1 MPEDIL
7 DNVKELLNKEIG
19 DKKVLEQIKRAA
31 ENNEAIS
38 NYERNYVRKLID
50 DLRKPPE
57 PEIEIP
63 PEKPTEISQPQEQV
77 ATIPSQLQ
85 TSTIVTH
92 KPRDKTNIKVIIGGA
107 AIAVAIIVAVVLG
120 TDGIDVGPGG
130 SISTPSSGLLDLD
143 QSSYN
148 KGDIISVS
156 GKSKTSLGNTISLSI
171 ENANGE
177 LIWTEDIRIKDSGE
191 YSTLVIAGG
200 PGWENSGTYTL
211 KMKHGSE
218 ETQITFSFKI
228 I

>member
-57 PEIEIP
+57 PEIEITI
-63 PEKPTEISQPQEQV
+63 EKPTEISPPQDQV
-77 ATIPSQLQ
+77 SSVMSQLQ

-107 AIAVAIIVAVVLG
+107 AIAVAIIAAVLLG
-120 TDGIDVGPGG
+120 TNGIDIGPGG
-130 SISTPSSGLLDLD
+130 SITPSSGLLDLD

-148 KGDIISVS
+148 KGDIISIS
-156 GKSKTSLGNTISLSI
+156 GKSETSLGNTISLSI
-171 ENANGE
+171 ENASGE
-177 LIWTEDIRIKDSGE
+177 LIWAEDIKIKDSGE
-191 YSTLVIAGG
+191 YATLAIAGG
-200 PGWENSGTYTL
+200 SGWEKSGTYTL
-211 KMKHGSE
+211 KMEHGSE
-218 ETQITFSFKI
+218 DEQITFSFKN
-228 I
+228 

>member
-50 DLRKPPE
+50 NLRKPPE

-130 SISTPSSGLLDLD
+130 SIPTPSSGLLDLD

-148 KGDIISVS
+148 EGDIISVS

-228 I
+228 

>member
-63 PEKPTEISQPQEQV
+63 PEKPTETSQPQEQV

-130 SISTPSSGLLDLD
+130 SIPTPSSGLLDLD

-148 KGDIISVS
+148 EGDIISVS

-177 LIWTEDIRIKDSGE
+177 LIWTEEIRIKDSGE

-228 I
+228 

>member
-130 SISTPSSGLLDLD
+130 FIPTPSSGLLDLD

-148 KGDIISVS
+148 EGDIISVS

-228 I
+228 

>member
-228 I
+228 

>member
-77 ATIPSQLQ
+77 AIIPSQLQ

-107 AIAVAIIVAVVLG
+107 VIAVAIIVAVVLG

-130 SISTPSSGLLDLD
+130 SIPTPSSGLLDLD

-148 KGDIISVS
+148 EGDIISVS

-228 I
+228 

>member
-7 DNVKELLNKEIG
+7 DNVKELLNKELG
-19 DKKVLEQIKRAA
+19 DKKILEQIKRAA

-63 PEKPTEISQPQEQV
+63 QEKPAEITPQPQV
-77 ATIPSQLQ
+77 TIPSQLQ
-85 TSTIVTH
+85 TPTIVTH
-92 KPRDKTNIKVIIGGA
+92 KPRDKTNLKVIIGGA
-107 AIAVAIIVAVVLG
+107 AIAVAIIAAVVLG
-120 TDGIDVGPGG
+120 MSEIDIGSGG
-130 SISTPSSGLLDLD
+130 SITTPSSGLLDLD

-148 KGDIISVS
+148 EGDIISIS

-177 LIWTEDIRIKDSGE
+177 LIWAEDIRIKDSGE
-191 YSTLVIAGG
+191 YSTLAIAGG
-200 PGWENSGTYTL
+200 PGWEKSGTYTL
-211 KMKHGSE
+211 KMEHGTE
-218 ETQITFSFKI
+218 DEQITFSFKN
-228 I
+228 